1 MDAEKYEKLK
11 EKYNQVRR
19 DCGTLKKGLVDKQ
32 EEFAALE
39 QQLKDKDGTLK
50 QQLEEIDHLS
60 FQLGRSQ
67 KQVQTLTQQVHELQ
81 SKKQEGGWSMGLM
94 SGKQQQELL
103 QNAQNQQ
110 KILQEE
116 LMMKIQENEDLHI
129 QMFDVKQK
137 YEDTDLKMK
146 EMQTSA
152 TSDLQSVNADLERER
167 QKNIN
172 ISQEMQEMIKK
183 LDTTEEQCAKTNAL
197 AASLRSSLEE
207 ERRCAQQQISHM
219 KKQILRWMP
228 FDEAQYEPWNT
239 WNCDSRC
246 GKEVQRQSD
255 SLQQLSGGVVET
267 CHRSADA
274 FRVWAKVFCGGTD
287 EDSATRLRVR
297 MKMSDVVE
305 KLAGLMSQ
313 SVPEIV
319 CALSPGQ
326 LPPSSSWDKQ
336 FKEGMRLFLVTH
348 RKWVM
353 YQSLL
358 LLNDSTARGSRSTQE
373 ESQAQSFVECL
384 WRLQR
389 CQQKLSSRLKT
400 FLCCAVL
407 NTSSTSTSHFRTAR
421 TALGVPQG
429 PDAKRSPE
437 VSTPNTAKPAV
448 PLAKV
453 AESLLRQVRASLLE
467 VLRAWEGVSRCVSS
481 WAAAQGSDGNA
492 VELLESLH
500 VVCGC
505 VSDRVTPAFDS
516 LVADLSR
523 PWGSAVSN
531 RNPFCGSLARPASP
545 QADTNVSPPG
555 VVQLLGPGGYLR
567 SAAVRLR
574 DAPAGIG
581 FEESV
586 MIQKLAE
593 ELQQAKTRLSGE
605 VREQVQRL
613 RDVTAQKSDLV
624 EELRALQD
632 SHALLNS
639 NLKTLQENGSAKT
652 VLGDVAS
659 LLPTGTG
666 GDTHSPDKLIPQNL
680 VVSSR
685 QRALLESLSV
695 TAQESAG
702 LRQHGFFVDAISLSS
717 TEAQLAAGPP
727 DMDSFETWEL
737 SVRKLYEQHTR
748 NLQAQVRAADGKA
761 MELYLGIQQS
771 MDAMRE
777 QDEVKQ
783 RLREEVMTKHTQ
795 LHAVQ
800 EDMAMTQK
808 NYDSQLV
815 LLTEHICTLKSQ
827 LSENQESLA
836 FLQAHRVLCGHCGMW
851 NAIVKLLDSEAG
863 ICQTCKERVISKG

>member
-228 FDEAQYEPWNT
+228 FDE
-239 WNCDSRC
+239 
-246 GKEVQRQSD
+246 
-255 SLQQLSGGVVET
+255 
-267 CHRSADA
+267 
-274 FRVWAKVFCGGTD
+274 
-287 EDSATRLRVR
+287 VR